1 MKHNKK
7 TIKLNRVTNR
17 FISVFLSLCMTAS
30 MVSGTAFAAVPGPTE
45 KIVDGTRV
53 ADPNTMDDYQNKLLT
68 MENGSRYAGR
78 VWTDKSV
85 FAYDK
90 NGENKIT
97 LDMATDGYNGSVG
110 YNADFAHTFSALASS
125 QVVNE
130 YPPSPIDLVIVF
142 DMSGSMGQDT
152 RYDIDSGV
160 NSYVKANDS
169 DFPQDG
175 VPMDERIKNSRIQK
189 TLDAINET
197 IDGLMAQN
205 PQNRVAVCGYGANA
219 VVIMPLAH
227 YKKVDDKP
235 YLSVGGMETLYY
247 PGDLKLDNDGVWK
260 WQNNRDTCYTVVA
273 NAEMNTYT
281 GPLDD
286 NTSKAKEWTEHD
298 FTVSNNIN
306 SDGVKAFPGV
316 AKQEGNWLEES
327 KKFQTSSN
335 DIANSKWKHGESD
348 NLKNAMKDT
357 KHLTADDYVGY
368 FTNTQ
373 GGIYLAYK
381 QLADSTVTTYS
392 ETLSTGVMSTVARIP
407 ATIIMSDGGANFAFN
422 EMGNDQQDY
431 TVDDWNNRYAA
442 KHGKSP
448 IDDPNGNLDEWYMND
463 NNWDGSGNDGHN
475 KDYSHRL
482 GNPSSNV
489 GDEWY
494 NVYLPGDDTLKPG
507 TKETTDDGKWDGLH
521 GIYNT
526 GADFYQEGTLSTAPS
541 CYSAGVLYNSDN
553 DPAGTGGTVM
563 EVLLTASYMNT
574 VVKEHYQH
582 GWDKNKATAS
592 SRIDLSTYTMNV
604 DTKHVPQWGRWRLYP
619 TLDPKEYALDDIGKS
634 DSTGWGSTNWNNT
647 KDSKL
652 GDTYGG
658 SDWGKNSVYISA
670 GAFTGLKNS
679 WDKWKSGEETDFSM
693 GNGIRIN
700 LSRLDSDGNE
710 YNAGG
715 DDTVNVTNDDVI
727 NNIAYNERFY
737 DVDSEKLGEIFGE
750 ILDIILGK
758 IFVPVSGDNDA
769 GVGDSITYQ
778 DPIGEYM
785 EVKNQSIKAK
795 THNDEEKGQDAQNY
809 DMSLLLFGK
818 MHGIVR
824 TGIYDYQWNDKWMK
838 AHKGTE
844 QGEKAMPMGWY
855 KGEDA
860 ASAEFSESLPSGCST
875 AEEAWGNGWVY
886 RLDFKTFTSY
896 VPIVDTPETPD
907 ELSQQAKNT
916 KYTLYRFAGTAAERN
931 ELYINPI
938 YGEKV
943 PEAAQK
949 AFDEKCEKDSE
960 GNITSYPEGN
970 GTYAEY
976 DGVYRLSDIRIWLE
990 DTGDFVDQEGAITP
1004 NSGYE
1009 RSLYLN
1015 IPAAAVPTQLA
1026 EITLGRDGVL
1036 SYETNLGSDHIGA
1049 KKDEDGNG
1057 TSYEE
1062 YCAQSTPFRLFY
1074 AVGLEED
1081 LILRDSDGN
1090 QVGVDFNA
1098 ISAEYISAHT
1108 VAGQDYVYFISNFY
1122 SNTTYNDYVTDTAT
1136 ARTRGDPTVTFS
1148 PSSDNRYYVFQ
1159 KPLPLYAHAYRV
1171 EGESLKAVD
1180 RTDGKSWSK
1189 EDNQTGG
1196 NGKTTWETVGGA
1208 VQQPGSWTGGQF
1220 MGVYKSQDDFQQKLK
1235 EATASGGNTITDS
1248 HGSKYEVAENGVV
1261 FLEQDLMEH
1270 VTSDGSGYTKGSV
1283 SFSSDDYF
1291 FILVEYY
1298 LPDENSVGQDD
1309 KGNKVTGTYG
1319 GKMVQR
1325 VVSRRGSEFGS
1336 GFTSDQIDNGDM
1348 LCWTD
1353 MNGNISLN
1361 LEYFSRSTTGDNTRG
1376 EPTYEKLFLS
1386 DKDQLKEYLQNNC
1399 NVRDDLMVSAP
1410 TEEEPDR
1417 EISALDQQLEYWLG
1431 VQENPQVKELIE
1443 QIKQEAETNEA
1454 RQRELFEERFQ
1465 FAVAARPGGIR
1476 SGDMSNNRHAK
1487 TDNKTSTA
1495 NNYYVP
1501 TVSDDSGTDN
1511 NVILDTYLGNNGRL
1525 EIANQML
1532 HVTKKLVSPEGFE
1545 LSKEQ
1550 QSKEFNY
1557 QIFVQGVSGTRTAVR
1572 TLYNEYSSTWERR
1585 LAYIDVL
1592 TDNSELLLD
1601 NNDNRALF
1609 DLGDGNTA
1617 RLVVQGDNGLCY
1629 ADDDGEP
1636 TAETCGKTENELYY
1650 LYLPSNNEAGEGSS
1664 TSVRRLYQ
1672 DPEYNGEDK
1681 AEDAELNKN
1690 GRTTFFAEGQREETG
1705 SEPGAENRDSYRKA
1719 TKDGTRPA
1727 GTRSYWALDTELIP
1741 VSEVKEAEGESNGM
1755 MADAIKLWNHN
1766 GAKDIEKNH
1775 QQLSYYTFIIRKPN
1789 DKTSLSD
1796 FSSPFKTRTMYMT
1809 TTLTFGVNANKN
1821 DGSAESGTLNDSD
1834 LYDQIVPSGDRPDLF
1849 GNLDNETIAKS
1860 TAEFTLKHG
1869 EGLLLTGLDNR
1880 ITYRFTEKLS
1890 EEDIAAGYKLQEV
1903 SHIQQRGSDSIYRL
1917 GKQEIPVYTQK
1928 NATYG
1933 KLYPGVENRET
1944 ENELTWAVDEDG
1956 SPNTEATET
1965 LEPFAHTNA
1974 VMWEYYATMADGTS
1988 GNHHQPS
1995 GATVKETESSS
2006 TVWTGKKNTYE
2017 SDGSAH
2023 IVSDNPNC
2031 KICDEVQDDGSI
2043 LHYMYREGKLID
2055 PHYNGEASTYMR
2067 NMARYGVSPTVHFA
2081 VNDEP
2086 NTAIV
2091 PSTPNDD
2098 YTGVYSVFGNTGWF
2112 EEQVNYTNTYDVEPT
2127 EYAPQ
2132 VKKTVIGN
2140 APSDETFT
2148 FNIKES
2154 ADNPSGAKL
2163 PTDTTA
2169 TVKGAGS
2176 TSFGNITFSK
2186 VGTYKFEIREIAGE
2200 SLGCTYDDS
2209 VWTLTVKVEN
2219 VDSALAVT
2227 SHTYTKA
2234 DGTTS
2239 SDNAEFENIYIS
2251 PTEYAPK
2258 VTKTITGA
2266 TTPNDKT
2273 FTFNITAS
2281 EENPENGAIL
2291 PEDKTATV
2299 TGAGTASFG
2308 NITFSKAGTYNFEIK
2323 ETKGSEQGYTYD
2335 ESVWTLTVVVV
2346 DNNLQLEV
2354 ESHSYTKADG
2364 TTSNDGAE
2372 FTNTY
2377 SVEPT
2382 EFTPKVNK
2390 TVKGDTPSDKT
2401 FTFNITASS
2410 DNHDGAELPTDTSA
2424 TVTGS
2429 GSTNFGNIK
2438 FTKAGTYNFEIK
2450 ETKGSEQGYTYDES
2464 VWTLTVVVVD
2474 NESQLE
2480 VQSYNY
2486 SKADGTT
2493 SNDGA
2498 AFTNTYNVSPTEFTP
2513 KVNKTVK
2520 GDTPSDKT
2528 FTFNITAS
2536 ENNPSGAELPT
2547 DTSATVKGAGSASFG
2562 NITFSKAGTYNFEI
2576 KEEQGNEPGYSYDG
2590 SVWTLTVEVIDENSQ
2605 LIVSNAT
2612 YSKIGAQ
2619 NSDEASFENSYSTTE
2634 VSYAPQ
2640 VEKEITGDTTPS
2652 DKTFTFNIEASE
2664 DNPDGVE
2671 MPADTSATVTGSGS
2685 ANFNAITFTKAGTY
2699 LFKISET
2706 KGNDAGYTYDESVWT
2721 LKVVVEDVDS
2731 ALTIKSLT
2739 YEKEGGESSEERAL
2753 FTNTY
2758 SVEPT
2763 EYVPQIE
2770 KTVTGNTPSDED
2782 FTFNIRA
2789 SADNPDGAEMPT
2801 DTSTTATG
2809 SGTASFDKI
2818 TFSKAGTYTFE
2829 ISEEKG
2835 NVFGYTYDESVWTLT
2850 VEVVDNESKLEV
2862 QSHTYTKADGTANED
2877 KAEFENIYSSGSLT
2891 IGKVVTGDAGDKN
2904 KEFTFTVTFTDVN
2917 GNPLDGEYSYT
2928 GSKEGTIKSGEEVR
2942 LKDGE
2947 SITISGLPIGTKYTV
2962 VEAEANKDGY
2972 TTTSKGESGE
2982 ISEKEQKA
2990 EFTNSKN
2997 TEPTKPTNPTNPT
3010 EPTNPTDS
3018 TSPTSPTEPKKTT
3031 TTKRTPSNPPYSKS
3045 QNKKNTKG
3053 GNNGNTPNTG
3063 SESERNLPIAFLVTF
3078 LLGLNTVYFSFRRR
3092 KLKGRKVK

>member
-7 TIKLNRVTNR
+7 TIKLNKITNK

-53 ADPNTMDDYQNKLLT
+53 ADPNTMDDYQNKLLS

-90 NGENKIT
+90 SGNNTIN
-97 LDMATDGYNGSVG
+97 LDMATDGYNGNVG

-160 NSYVKANDS
+160 NNYVKANDS
-169 DFPQDG
+169 DFPKDG
-175 VPMDERIKNSRIQK
+175 VPMEERIKNSRIQK
-189 TLDAINET
+189 TLNAINKT

-273 NAEMNTYT
+273 NAQMNTYT

-286 NTSKAKEWTEHD
+286 NSSGAKEWTEHD

-316 AKQEGNWLEES
+316 AKQDES
-327 KKFQTSSN
+327 GLIESQSFKDSSN
-335 DIANSKWKHGESD
+335 DIANNKWKHGESD
-348 NLKNAMKDT
+348 KLKNAMKDT

-442 KHGKSP
+442 KRDKSP
-448 IDDPNGNLDEWYMND
+448 IEDPNGNLDEWYMND
-463 NNWDGSGNDGHN
+463 NNWDGSNNDGQP
-475 KDYSHRL
+475 KDFSHRL

-582 GWDKNKATAS
+582 GWDKNKATAG

-700 LSRLDSDGNE
+700 LSRLDSEKGND
-710 YNAGG
+710 YNAGDG
-715 DDTVNVTNDDVI
+715 DTVNVTNDDVI

-860 ASAEFSESLPSGCST
+860 ASAEFAANPDGSAASLPSGCST

-949 AFDEKCEKDSE
+949 AFDEKCERDAE

-970 GTYAEY
+970 DTYAEY

-990 DTGDFVDQEGAITP
+990 DTGDFVDQDGAITP

-1026 EITLGRDGVL
+1026 EITLGKDGVL

-1171 EGESLKAVD
+1171 EGENLKAVD
-1180 RTDGKSWSK
+1180 RTDGESWSK

-1220 MGVYKSQDDFQQKLK
+1220 MGVYKNQEDFQQKLK

-1248 HGSKYEVAENGVV
+1248 HGSKYEVVENGVV
-1261 FLEQDLMEH
+1261 FLEQDLMDQ
-1270 VTSDGSGYTKGSV
+1270 VTSDGSGYTEGSV

-1298 LPDENSVGQDD
+1298 LPDENSVGHDD
-1309 KGNKVTGTYG
+1309 KGKEVTGTYG

-1336 GFTSDQIDNGDM
+1336 GFASDQIDNGDM

-1361 LEYFSRSTTGDNTRG
+1361 LEYYSRSITGDDTRG

-1386 DKDQLKEYLQNNC
+1386 DREKLKEYLQNNC
-1399 NVRDDLMVSAP
+1399 SVRDDLMVSAP
-1410 TEEEPDR
+1410 TEGEPDR
-1417 EISALDQQLEYWLG
+1417 QISALDQQLEYWLG

-1443 QIKQEAETNEA
+1443 QIKKDAESDEA
-1454 RQRELFEERFQ
+1454 RQRELFEEKFQ

-1487 TDNKTSTA
+1487 TNNTTSTA

-1501 TVSDDSGTDN
+1501 TVSEDSGTDN

-1609 DLGDGNTA
+1609 DLRDGNTA

-1629 ADDDGEP
+1629 ADDDGKP

-1650 LYLPSNNEAGEGSS
+1650 LYLPSNKDAGGGAS

-1705 SEPGAENRDSYRKA
+1705 SEPGEENRDSYRKE

-1741 VSEVKEAEGESNGM
+1741 VSEVKEAEGESNGIM
-1755 MADAIKLWNHN
+1755 LDAIKLWDHDS
-1766 GAKDIEKNH
+1766 AKDMEKNH
-1775 QQLSYYTFIIRKPN
+1775 QQLNYYTFIIRKPN
-1789 DKTSLSD
+1789 NETSLSD

-1821 DGSAESGTLNDSD
+1821 DGSAENGTLSTAD
-1834 LYDQIVPSGDRPDLF
+1834 LYDQIVPSDDRPDLF

-1890 EEDIAAGYKLQEV
+1890 KEDIAAGYKLQEV

-2017 SDGSAH
+2017 SNGSAH

-2031 KICDEVQDDGSI
+2031 KICDKVQDDGSI

-2091 PSTPNDD
+2091 PSTPNED

-2112 EEQVNYTNTYDVEPT
+2112 EEQVNYTNTYSVEPI

-2132 VKKTVIGN
+2132 VKKTVRGN

-2148 FNIKES
+2148 FNIKAS
-2154 ADNPSGAKL
+2154 ADNPDGAVL

-2186 VGTYKFEIREIAGE
+2186 VGTYKFEIRETAGE

-2273 FTFNITAS
+2273 FTFNITAKS
-2281 EENPENGAIL
+2281 DNPEGAEL
-2291 PEDKTATV
+2291 PTDTTATV
-2299 TGAGTASFG
+2299 KGAGTASFG
-2308 NITFSKAGTYNFEIK
+2308 DITFTKAGTYNFEIK
-2323 ETKGSEQGYTYD
+2323 ETKGNDAGYAYD
-2335 ESVWTLTVVVV
+2335 ESVWTLSVVVV
-2346 DNNLQLEV
+2346 DNDSQLEV
-2354 ESHSYTKADG
+2354 QSYNYTKADG

-2401 FTFNITASS
+2401 FTFNITASE
-2410 DNHDGAELPTDTSA
+2410 DNPNGAELPTDTSA
-2424 TVTGS
+2424 TVIGS
-2429 GSTNFGNIK
+2429 GTARFDNIK
-2438 FTKAGTYNFEIK
+2438 LTKAGTYNFEI
-2450 ETKGSEQGYTYDES
+2450 Q
-2464 VWTLTVVVVD
+2464 
-2474 NESQLE
+2474 
-2480 VQSYNY
+2480 
-2486 SKADGTT
+2486 
-2493 SNDGA
+2493 
-2498 AFTNTYNVSPTEFTP
+2498 
-2513 KVNKTVK
+2513 
-2520 GDTPSDKT
+2520 
-2528 FTFNITAS
+2528 
-2536 ENNPSGAELPT
+2536 
-2547 DTSATVKGAGSASFG
+2547 
-2562 NITFSKAGTYNFEI
+2562 
-2576 KEEQGNEPGYSYDG
+2576 EEQGNEPGYSYDG
-2590 SVWTLTVEVIDENSQ
+2590 SVWTLTVEVIDDNSQ
-2605 LIVSNAT
+2605 LKVSKAEYT
-2612 YSKIGAQ
+2612 KDGAQ
-2619 NSDEASFENSYSTTE
+2619 SSDEASFENSYSTTE
-2634 VSYAPQ
+2634 VSYSPQ
-2640 VEKEITGDTTPS
+2640 VEKEIMGDKTPI

-2664 DNPDGVE
+2664 DNPSGAE
-2671 MPADTSATVTGSGS
+2671 MPEDKTATVKGAGST
-2685 ANFNAITFTKAGTY
+2685 NFNAITFTKAGTY
-2699 LFKISET
+2699 TFKISET
-2706 KGNDAGYTYDESVWT
+2706 KGNDAGYTYDESVYT
-2721 LKVVVEDVDS
+2721 LKVIVEDVDS
-2731 ALTIKSLT
+2731 ALTIKSRT
-2739 YEKEGGESSEERAL
+2739 YEKEGGTSSEERAL

-2763 EYVPQIE
+2763 EYTPQVE

-2782 FTFNIRA
+2782 FTFNIKA
-2789 SADNPDGAEMPT
+2789 SEDNPSGAELPT
-2801 DTSTTATG
+2801 DTSTTVTG
-2809 SGTASFDKI
+2809 SGTVSFDKI
-2818 TFSKAGTYTFE
+2818 TFTKAGTYTFE

-2835 NVFGYTYDESVWTLT
+2835 NVFGYTYDDSVWTLT
-2850 VEVVDNESKLEV
+2850 VVVVDNESKLEV

-2891 IGKVVTGDAGDKN
+2891 ISKVVTGDAGDKN
-2904 KEFTFTVTFTDVN
+2904 KEFTFTVTLTDAN
-2917 GNPLDGEYSYT
+2917 GDPLKGEYRYA
-2928 GSKEGTIKSGEEVR
+2928 GSKEGTIKSEGEIK

-2947 SITISGLPIGTKYTV
+2947 SVTISGLPIGTKYTV
-2962 VEAEANKDGY
+2962 AEAEANKDGY

-2997 TEPTKPTNPTNPT
+2997 TEHTKPTDPTNPTNPT
-3010 EPTNPTDS
+3010 NPTDP

-3031 TTKRTPSNPPYSKS
+3031 TTKRTSSNPPYSKS
-3045 QNKKNTKG
+3045 QNNENTKG

-3078 LLGLNTVYFSFRRR
+3078 LLGINTVYFSFRRR
-3092 KLKGRKVK
+3092 KFKGRKAK

>member
-7 TIKLNRVTNR
+7 TIKLNRITNK

-160 NSYVKANDS
+160 NSYVEAKDS

-175 VPMDERIKNSRIQK
+175 VSMDDRIKNSRIQK
-189 TLDAINET
+189 TLDAINNT
-197 IDGLMAQN
+197 IDGLMKQN

-227 YKKVDDKP
+227 YRKTDNKP

-247 PGDLKLDNDGVWK
+247 PGDLKLGEDNVWY

-286 NTSKAKEWTEHD
+286 NSSEAKAWTEHD

-335 DIANSKWKHGESD
+335 DIANSKWKHGDESD
-348 NLKNAMKDT
+348 ELKNAMKDT

-407 ATIIMSDGGANFAFN
+407 TAIVMSDGGANFAFN
-422 EMGNDQQDY
+422 EMGNDEQDY

-442 KHGKSP
+442 KRKST
-448 IDDPNGNLDEWYMND
+448 IDEHNGNLDEWYMTDDTWD
-463 NNWDGSGNDGHN
+463 NSDNDGHN

-494 NVYLPGDDTLKPG
+494 NVYLPGKDTLANG
-507 TKETTDDGKWDGLH
+507 EKWDGLH

-526 GADFYQEGTLSTAPS
+526 GADFYQEGTLSTEPS

-553 DPAGTGGTVM
+553 DRAGTGGTVM

-582 GWDKNKATAS
+582 GWQKNNATAES
-592 SRIDLSTYTMNV
+592 MKNNLSTYTMNV

-634 DSTGWGSTNWNNT
+634 DDTGWGSENWNNT

-652 GDTYGG
+652 AETYGG
-658 SDWGKNSVYISA
+658 SDWGQGSVYIGA
-670 GAFTGLKNS
+670 GAFTKLKES

-700 LSRLDSDGNE
+700 LSRLDSEKGND

-715 DDTVNVTNDDVI
+715 GDTVNVSNDDVI

-737 DVDSEKLGEIFGE
+737 DVDSEQLGEIFGE

-896 VPIVDTPETPD
+896 VPIVDTPDTPD

-916 KYTLYRFAGTAAERN
+916 KYTLYRFAGTAEERN
-931 ELYINPI
+931 KLYINPI

-949 AFDEKCEKDSE
+949 AFDEKCERDAE
-960 GNITSYPEGN
+960 GNIISYPEGN

-990 DTGDFVDQEGAITP
+990 DTGDFVDQDGAITP

-1171 EGESLKAVD
+1171 DGENLKAVD

-1220 MGVYKSQDDFQQKLK
+1220 MGVYKNQEDFQQKLK

-1248 HGSKYEVAENGVV
+1248 HGSKYEVVENGVV
-1261 FLEQDLMEH
+1261 FLEQDLMDQ
-1270 VTSDGSGYTKGSV
+1270 VTSDGSGYTEGSV

-1298 LPDENSVGQDD
+1298 LPDENTVGQDD

-1361 LEYFSRSTTGDNTRG
+1361 LEYYSRSITGDDTRG

-1386 DKDQLKEYLQNNC
+1386 DKDQLKEYLKNNC
-1399 NVRDDLMVSAP
+1399 SVRNDLMVSAP

-1443 QIKQEAETNEA
+1443 QIKQDAETNEA

-1487 TDNKTSTA
+1487 TDNTTSTA

-1532 HVTKKLVSPEGFE
+1532 HVTKKLVPPEGFE

-1609 DLGDGNTA
+1609 DLIDGNTA

-1629 ADDDGEP
+1629 ADDDGKP
-1636 TAETCGKTENELYY
+1636 TAETCGKTENQLYY
-1650 LYLPSNNEAGEGSS
+1650 LYLPSNKDAGGGAS

-1705 SEPGAENRDSYRKA
+1705 SEPGEENRDSYRKA
-1719 TKDGTRPA
+1719 TKDGNRPA

-1741 VSEVKEAEGESNGM
+1741 VSEVKEAEGESNGIM
-1755 MADAIKLWNHN
+1755 TDAIKLWNHDS
-1766 GAKDIEKNH
+1766 AKDMEKNH

-1821 DGSAESGTLNDSD
+1821 DGSAENGTLSTAD

-1890 EEDIAAGYKLQEV
+1890 KADIAAGYKLQEV

-2031 KICDEVQDDGSI
+2031 KVCDEVQDDGSI

-2091 PSTPNDD
+2091 PSTPNED

-2148 FNIKES
+2148 FNIKEN

-2169 TVKGAGS
+2169 TVKGAG
-2176 TSFGNITFSK
+2176 TASFGNITFSK
-2186 VGTYKFEIREIAGE
+2186 VGTYKFEIRETAGE
-2200 SLGCTYDDS
+2200 SLGYTYDDS

-2234 DGTTS
+2234 DGTAS
-2239 SDNAEFENIYIS
+2239 SDNAEFENIYI
-2251 PTEYAPK
+2251 
-2258 VTKTITGA
+2258 
-2266 TTPNDKT
+2266 
-2273 FTFNITAS
+2273 
-2281 EENPENGAIL
+2281 
-2291 PEDKTATV
+2291 
-2299 TGAGTASFG
+2299 
-2308 NITFSKAGTYNFEIK
+2308 
-2323 ETKGSEQGYTYD
+2323 
-2335 ESVWTLTVVVV
+2335 
-2346 DNNLQLEV
+2346 
-2354 ESHSYTKADG
+2354 
-2364 TTSNDGAE
+2364 
-2372 FTNTY
+2372 
-2377 SVEPT
+2377 
-2382 EFTPKVNK
+2382 
-2390 TVKGDTPSDKT
+2390 
-2401 FTFNITASS
+2401 
-2410 DNHDGAELPTDTSA
+2410 
-2424 TVTGS
+2424 
-2429 GSTNFGNIK
+2429 
-2438 FTKAGTYNFEIK
+2438 
-2450 ETKGSEQGYTYDES
+2450 
-2464 VWTLTVVVVD
+2464 
-2474 NESQLE
+2474 
-2480 VQSYNY
+2480 
-2486 SKADGTT
+2486 
-2493 SNDGA
+2493 
-2498 AFTNTYNVSPTEFTP
+2498 SPTEFTP

-2528 FTFNITAS
+2528 FTFNITAN
-2536 ENNPSGAELPT
+2536 EDNPNGAILPT
-2547 DTSATVKGAGSASFG
+2547 DTSATVTGSGTTSFD
-2562 NITFSKAGTYNFEI
+2562 NIKFTKAGTYKFEIKETRGSEQGYTYDESVWTLSVVIVDNNLQLEVESYSYTKADGTTSNDGAAFTNTYGVEPTEFAPKVNKTVKGDTPIDKTFTFNITDKSDNPSGAEMPTDTSATVTGSGTTSFDNIKFTKAGTYKFEI

-2605 LIVSNAT
+2605 LKVSNAEYT
-2612 YSKIGAQ
+2612 KDGAQ
-2619 NSDEASFENSYSTTE
+2619 SSDEASFENNYSTTE
-2634 VSYAPQ
+2634 VSYSPQ
-2640 VEKEITGDTTPS
+2640 VEKEITGDTPS
-2652 DKTFTFNIEASE
+2652 DKEFTFNIEASE
-2664 DNPDGVE
+2664 DNPSGAE
-2671 MPADTSATVTGSGS
+2671 MPEDKTATVKGAGS
-2685 ANFNAITFTKAGTY
+2685 ANFGDITFTKSGTY
-2699 LFKISET
+2699 TFKISET
-2706 KGNDAGYTYDESVWT
+2706 KGNDAGYAYDDSVWT

-2731 ALTIKSLT
+2731 ALTIKSHA
-2739 YEKEGGESSEERAL
+2739 YEKEGGELSEERAL
-2753 FTNTY
+2753 FTNIY
-2758 SVEPT
+2758 SAEPT
-2763 EYVPQIE
+2763 EYAPQVE
-2770 KTVTGNTPSDED
+2770 KIVTGNTPSDET
-2782 FTFNIRA
+2782 FTFNIKV
-2789 SADNPDGAEMPT
+2789 SADNPDGAELPK
-2801 DTSTTATG
+2801 DTTATVKGAG
-2809 SGTASFDKI
+2809 STNFNAI
-2818 TFSKAGTYTFE
+2818 TFTKAGTYTFE

-2835 NVFGYTYDESVWTLT
+2835 DVSGYTYDESVWTLT
-2850 VEVVDNESKLEV
+2850 VVVVDNESKLEV
-2862 QSHTYTKADGTANED
+2862 QSHTYTKADGTASED
-2877 KAEFENIYSSGSLT
+2877 MAEFENIYIPTTEPTNPTSP
-2891 IGKVVTGDAGDKN
+2891 
-2904 KEFTFTVTFTDVN
+2904 TD
-2917 GNPLDGEYSYT
+2917 P
-2928 GSKEGTIKSGEEVR
+2928 
-2942 LKDGE
+2942 
-2947 SITISGLPIGTKYTV
+2947 
-2962 VEAEANKDGY
+2962 
-2972 TTTSKGESGE
+2972 TTPT
-2982 ISEKEQKA
+2982 
-2990 EFTNSKN
+2990 T
-2997 TEPTKPTNPTNPT
+2997 PTKPTNPTNST
-3010 EPTNPTDS
+3010 EPTNT
-3018 TSPTSPTEPKKTT
+3018 TNPTSPTKPRKTT

-3045 QNKKNTKG
+3045 ENNTNTKG
-3053 GNNGNTPNTG
+3053 RNNGNTPNTG

-3078 LLGLNTVYFSFRRR
+3078 LLGLNTVYFSFRKSRR
-3092 KLKGRKVK
+3092 SRKR

>member
-7 TIKLNRVTNR
+7 TIKLNRITNK

-30 MVSGTAFAAVPGPTE
+30 MVSGTVFAAVSGPTE

-53 ADPNTMDDYQNKLLT
+53 ADPSTMDDYQNQLLS
-68 MENGSRYAGR
+68 MESGSRYAGR

-97 LDMATDGYNGSVG
+97 LDMATDGYDGSVG

-152 RYDIDSGV
+152 RYDIDSG
-160 NSYVKANDS
+160 NNGYVKAKDGK
-169 DFPQDG
+169 FPENG
-175 VPMDERIKNSRIQK
+175 VPMDDRIENSRIQK
-189 TLDAINET
+189 TLDAINNT
-197 IDGLMAQN
+197 IDGLMKQN

-227 YKKVDDKP
+227 YKRVDDKQP

-247 PGDLKLDNDGVWK
+247 PGDLKLGEDNVWY

-286 NTSKAKEWTEHD
+286 NSSEAKEWTKHN

-306 SDGVKAFPGV
+306 SNDVKAFPGV
-316 AKQEGNWLEES
+316 EKQDKDGLEKSQEF
-327 KKFQTSSN
+327 KTSSES
-335 DIANSKWKHGESD
+335 IANNKWNHGD
-348 NLKNAMKDT
+348 ANLKNAMENT

-422 EMGNDQQDY
+422 EMGNDQKDY

-442 KHGKSP
+442 KRDKSP
-448 IDDPNGNLDEWYMND
+448 IDDPNGNLDEWYMTD
-463 NNWDGSGNDGHN
+463 DTWDSSDNDGHN
-475 KDYSHRL
+475 KDHSHRL

-494 NVYLPGDDTLKPG
+494 NVYLPGDDTLEKGKGKEGG
-507 TKETTDDGKWDGLH
+507 TTEDGNWDGLH

-553 DPAGTGGTVM
+553 DRAGTGGTVM
-563 EVLLTASYMNT
+563 EVLLTASYMNN
-574 VVKEHYQH
+574 VVKKHYEN
-582 GWDKNKATAS
+582 GWHKNNATAES
-592 SRIDLSTYTMNV
+592 MKNNLSTYTMNV
-604 DTKHVPQWGRWRLYP
+604 DTKHVPQWGRWRLFP

-634 DSTGWGSTNWNNT
+634 DDTGWGSETWNET

-652 GDTYGG
+652 GDSYNGDSWG
-658 SDWGKNSVYISA
+658 SEGQVYIKA
-670 GAFTGLKNS
+670 GAFTKLKES
-679 WDKWKSGEETDFSM
+679 WDKWKSGEKTDFSM

-700 LSRLDSDGNE
+700 LSRLENDSITYD
-710 YNAGG
+710 AGG
-715 DDTVNVTNDDVI
+715 DDEVTVTNDDII
-727 NNIAYNERFY
+727 NNIAYNDKFY
-737 DVDSEKLGEIFGE
+737 DVDSEKLDEIFDE
-750 ILDIILGK
+750 ILTIILGK

-860 ASAEFSESLPSGCST
+860 ASAEFAANPDGSAASLPSGCST

-896 VPIVDTPETPD
+896 VPIVDTPDTPD

-949 AFDEKCEKDSE
+949 AFDEKCERDAE
-960 GNITSYPEGN
+960 GNIISYPEGN

-976 DGVYRLSDIRIWLE
+976 DGVYRLSDIRVWLE
-990 DTGDFVDQEGAITP
+990 DTGDFVDQDGAITP

-1026 EITLGRDGVL
+1026 EITLGKDGVL
-1036 SYETNLGSDHIGA
+1036 SYETNLGSDHKDA

-1081 LILRDSDGN
+1081 LILRDSSGN

-1171 EGESLKAVD
+1171 EGENLKAVD
-1180 RTDGKSWSK
+1180 RADGESWSK
-1189 EDNQTGG
+1189 EENQTGG

-1208 VQQPGSWTGGQF
+1208 VQQPGSWSGGQF
-1220 MGVYKSQDDFQQKLK
+1220 MGVYKSQDDFQKKIK
-1235 EATASGGNTITDS
+1235 EATASGGNTITDD
-1248 HGSKYEVAENGVV
+1248 HNTKYEVAENGVV

-1309 KGNKVTGTYG
+1309 KGNEVSGTYG

-1336 GFTSDQIDNGDM
+1336 GFASDQIDNGDM

-1353 MNGNISLN
+1353 MGTGIGMT
-1361 LEYFSRSTTGDNTRG
+1361 LEYYSHSTTGDDTRG
-1376 EPTYEKLFLS
+1376 EPTYEKLFSKNETALRNYLKNECGLRDTTIDEETKSPLDEAVEYYKGIQEKYHDILMLADS
-1386 DKDQLKEYLQNNC
+1386 DKDGK
-1399 NVRDDLMVSAP
+1399 VS
-1410 TEEEPDR
+1410 EEEYKSYFR
-1417 EISALDQQLEYWLG
+1417 
-1431 VQENPQVKELIE
+1431 
-1443 QIKQEAETNEA
+1443 
-1454 RQRELFEERFQ
+1454 

-1532 HVTKKLVSPEGFE
+1532 HVTKMLKAPEGFTLTE
-1545 LSKEQ
+1545 DQLN
-1550 QSKEFNY
+1550 KEFNY
-1557 QIFVQGVSGTRTAVR
+1557 QLFVQGVTGTRTAVR
-1572 TLYNEYSSTWERR
+1572 TLYNEYSDTWERR

-1617 RLVVQGDNGLCY
+1617 RLVVQGESGLCY

-1636 TAETCGKTENELYY
+1636 TDKTCTKTENELYY
-1650 LYLPSNNEAGEGSS
+1650 LYLPSNNDAAAGSG

-1672 DPEYNGEDK
+1672 DSEYSGEDK
-1681 AEDAELNKN
+1681 VEDEALDKN

-1719 TKDGTRPA
+1719 TADGTRPA
-1727 GTRSYWALDTELIP
+1727 GTRSYWALDAELIS
-1741 VSEVKEAEGESNGM
+1741 VSEVKEAEGESNGVM
-1755 MADAIKLWNHN
+1755 LDAVKLWNHD
-1766 GAKDIEKNH
+1766 GAIDKENNH
-1775 QQLSYYTFIIRKPN
+1775 QKLSYYTFIIRKPN

-1796 FSSPFKTRTMYMT
+1796 FSSPFKTRTLYMT
-1809 TTLTFGVNANKN
+1809 TTLTFGVNNNKN
-1821 DGSAESGTLNDSD
+1821 DGSAENGTLSADD
-1834 LYDQIVPSGDRPDLF
+1834 LYDQIIPNGDRPDLF

-1860 TAEFTLKHG
+1860 TAEFTLQHG
-1869 EGLLLTGLDNR
+1869 EGLLVTGLDNK

-1890 EEDIAAGYKLQEV
+1890 EEDVAAGYKLQEI

-1917 GKQEIPVYTQK
+1917 GKQEIPVYSHE

-1933 KLYPGVENRET
+1933 NYYPKGFENNKT
-1944 ENELTWAVDEDG
+1944 EGGLTWAVDQSGQSNLD
-1956 SPNTEATET
+1956 AYRH
-1965 LEPFAHTNA
+1965 LEPFYHTNA
-1974 VMWEYYATMADGTS
+1974 VMWEYYAAADST
-1988 GNHHQPS
+1988 GNHHQ
-1995 GATVKETESSS
+1995 TVGTPQEDKEKSSFYLWYGNENK
-2006 TVWTGKKNTYE
+2006 VQ
-2017 SDGSAH
+2017 DGVTD
-2023 IVSDNPNC
+2023 IVEDNPNC
-2031 KICDEVQDDGSI
+2031 AKCDEKLPDDSI
-2043 LHYMYREGKLID
+2043 RHYMYRNGELVD
-2055 PHYNGEASTYMR
+2055 PHYEGEASSFLRSMSR
-2067 NMARYGVSPTVHFA
+2067 CLVSPTVHFA
-2081 VNDEP
+2081 MKGENQEYANKALPVTQP
-2086 NTAIV
+2086 FT
-2091 PSTPNDD
+2091 D
-2098 YTGVYSVFGNTGWF
+2098 YTGVYSVFGDTGWF
-2112 EEQVNYTNTYDVEPT
+2112 EEQVHYTNTYSVEPT

-2132 VKKTVIGN
+2132 VNKTVRGN

-2148 FNIKES
+2148 FNIKAS
-2154 ADNPSGAKL
+2154 ADNPDGAVL

-2169 TVKGAGS
+2169 TVKGAG
-2176 TSFGNITFSK
+2176 TASFGNITFSK
-2186 VGTYKFEIREIAGE
+2186 VGTYKFEIRETAGE

-2209 VWTLTVKVEN
+2209 VWTLTVVVEN

-2234 DGTTS
+2234 DGTAS
-2239 SDNAEFENIYIS
+2239 SDNAEFENVYVI

-2258 VTKTITGA
+2258 VKKTVKGDTPSDKTFTFNITASEENPDGAILPEDKTATVTGA
-2266 TTPNDKT
+2266 GTASFGNITFSKAGTYNFEIKETKGKDTGYTYDESIWTLTVVVVDNDSQLEVQSYSYTKADGTKSNDGAEFTNTYSVEPTEFTPKVSKTVKGDTPSDKT

-2308 NITFSKAGTYNFEIK
+2308 NITFSKTGTYNFEIK
-2323 ETKGSEQGYTYD
+2323 ETK
-2335 ESVWTLTVVVV
+2335 
-2346 DNNLQLEV
+2346 LE
-2354 ESHSYTKADG
+2354 EA
-2364 TTSNDGAE
+2364 
-2372 FTNTY
+2372 
-2377 SVEPT
+2377 
-2382 EFTPKVNK
+2382 
-2390 TVKGDTPSDKT
+2390 
-2401 FTFNITASS
+2401 
-2410 DNHDGAELPTDTSA
+2410 
-2424 TVTGS
+2424 
-2429 GSTNFGNIK
+2429 
-2438 FTKAGTYNFEIK
+2438 
-2450 ETKGSEQGYTYDES
+2450 GYTYDES

-2480 VQSYNY
+2480 VQSYSY
-2486 SKADGTT
+2486 TKADGTT

-2498 AFTNTYNVSPTEFTP
+2498 EFTNTYNVNSTEFTP

-2536 ENNPSGAELPT
+2536 EDNPNGASLPT
-2547 DTSATVKGAGSASFG
+2547 DTSATVTGSGSTNFG
-2562 NITFSKAGTYNFEI
+2562 NIKFTKTGTYNFEI
-2576 KEEQGNEPGYSYDG
+2576 KEEQGKC
-2590 SVWTLTVEVIDENSQ
+2590 TRLQ
-2605 LIVSNAT
+2605 L
-2612 YSKIGAQ
+2612 
-2619 NSDEASFENSYSTTE
+2619 
-2634 VSYAPQ
+2634 
-2640 VEKEITGDTTPS
+2640 
-2652 DKTFTFNIEASE
+2652 
-2664 DNPDGVE
+2664 
-2671 MPADTSATVTGSGS
+2671 
-2685 ANFNAITFTKAGTY
+2685 
-2699 LFKISET
+2699 
-2706 KGNDAGYTYDESVWT
+2706 
-2721 LKVVVEDVDS
+2721 
-2731 ALTIKSLT
+2731 
-2739 YEKEGGESSEERAL
+2739 
-2753 FTNTY
+2753 
-2758 SVEPT
+2758 
-2763 EYVPQIE
+2763 
-2770 KTVTGNTPSDED
+2770 
-2782 FTFNIRA
+2782 
-2789 SADNPDGAEMPT
+2789 
-2801 DTSTTATG
+2801 
-2809 SGTASFDKI
+2809 
-2818 TFSKAGTYTFE
+2818 
-2829 ISEEKG
+2829 
-2835 NVFGYTYDESVWTLT
+2835 
-2850 VEVVDNESKLEV
+2850 
-2862 QSHTYTKADGTANED
+2862 
-2877 KAEFENIYSSGSLT
+2877 
-2891 IGKVVTGDAGDKN
+2891 
-2904 KEFTFTVTFTDVN
+2904 
-2917 GNPLDGEYSYT
+2917 
-2928 GSKEGTIKSGEEVR
+2928 
-2942 LKDGE
+2942 
-2947 SITISGLPIGTKYTV
+2947 
-2962 VEAEANKDGY
+2962 
-2972 TTTSKGESGE
+2972 
-2982 ISEKEQKA
+2982 
-2990 EFTNSKN
+2990 
-2997 TEPTKPTNPTNPT
+2997 
-3010 EPTNPTDS
+3010 
-3018 TSPTSPTEPKKTT
+3018 
-3031 TTKRTPSNPPYSKS
+3031 
-3045 QNKKNTKG
+3045 
-3053 GNNGNTPNTG
+3053 
-3063 SESERNLPIAFLVTF
+3063 
-3078 LLGLNTVYFSFRRR
+3078 
-3092 KLKGRKVK
+3092 